1 MLVLG
6 CVPVQY
12 IVYCSSIKYLNPNEL
27 NCNFT
32 RKTSLCISPPP
43 PALCPLW
50 SALKTIPNRP
60 MVWLIHHFILHPM
73 FGFSDGIVPSHKSH
87 LIGGCFAIHVLVLE
101 HTVAFG

>member
-1 MLVLG
+1 M
-6 CVPVQY
+6 QN
-12 IVYCSSIKYLNPNEL
+12 IRVYLP
-27 NCNFT
+27 
-32 RKTSLCISPPP
+32 
-43 PALCPLW
+43 CPLSNPIVRLW
-50 SALKTIPNRP
+50 SPLKTIPDRP